1 MLCYN
6 NKGHEMTIIRSFYF
20 RNEKEVIAVK
30 TLLHDMR
37 VKDKTEPKSEPEKTE
52 TMAEKFGIHTIKR
65 AYLPPLV
72 EDILNGGSYPN
83 PEDCTEEE
91 RDVLYNPMFQEYYKR
106 YISTKDDKSRGLL
119 RGIIAEFIEHNFPML
134 EKDTK

>member
-1 MLCYN
+1 
-6 NKGHEMTIIRSFYF
+6 MTIIRSFYF

-37 VKDKTEPKSEPEKTE
+37 VKDKTQPKSEPEKTE

-65 AYLPPLV
+65 AYLPPCV
-72 EDILNGGSYPN
+72 EDVLNGGTYPN

-91 RDVLYNPMFQEYYKR
+91 RGVLYNPMFQEHYKR

-119 RGIIAEFIEHNFPML
+119 RVIIAEFIEHNFPML